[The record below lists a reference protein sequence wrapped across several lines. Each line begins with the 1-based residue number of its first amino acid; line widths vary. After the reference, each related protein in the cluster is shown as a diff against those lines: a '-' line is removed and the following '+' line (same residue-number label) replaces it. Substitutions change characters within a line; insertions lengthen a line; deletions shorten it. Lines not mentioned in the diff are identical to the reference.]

1 MATQSKLNYSKTIF
15 ISDVHI
21 PYQDTKATE
30 LTFDIIKEY
39 KLSSNDTIIL
49 GGDLVDYYPIS
60 QFSPDLVSSNIDIEL
75 FETVEFLNTLRKIAP
90 DCQMIYFEGN
100 HEQRMQKKI
109 MQSCSALAPFLQ
121 NKLSIRE
128 LLEFKKFKIRQVKTP
143 YTVKKKLY
151 YMHGHEKR
159 GFITPKHIAHVHL
172 QHTNRNIIVG
182 HHHRFDMFITT
193 QMDGSLLGGWCNG
206 CLCDLSKMPDG
217 LYTAFDSS
225 QRGITVVF
233 EKSNG
238 LFSVAQHLYIPNK
251 QNGYECL
258 INGKEFSK

>member
-1 MATQSKLNYSKTIF
+1 MTKKTYTNKTIF
-15 ISDVHI
+15 ISDIHI
-21 PYQDTKATE
+21 PYQDKKA
-30 LTFDIIKEY
+30 LSLAMDIIKDY
-39 KLSSNDTIIL
+39 KLKDRDTIIL

-60 QFSPDLVSSNIDIEL
+60 SFSPDLTNSNIDIEL
-75 FETVEFLNTLRKIAP
+75 FETVEFLNDLRKIAP
-90 DCQMIYFEGN
+90 KAQFIFIEGN

-109 MQSCSALAPFLQ
+109 MSSCSALAPFLK

-128 LLEFKKFKIRQVKTP
+128 LLEFRKFGIRQFKSP
-143 YTVKKKLY
+143 YTRKQKLY

-172 QHTNRNIIVG
+172 NYTNRNVIVG

-206 CLCDLSKMPDG
+206 CLCDLSQMPDG

-238 LFSVAQHLYIPNK
+238 LFSVQQLLFIPNK
-251 QNGYECL
+251 EKGYDCL
-258 INGKEFSK
+258 VDGREYTSK

>member
-1 MATQSKLNYSKTIF
+1 MWAGILATQSTSKYSKTIF

-21 PYQDTKATE
+21 PYQDTKAIE
-30 LTFDIIKEY
+30 LTLDIVKEY
-39 KLSSNDTIIL
+39 KLTSNDYIIL
-49 GGDLVDYYPIS
+49 
-60 QFSPDLVSSNIDIEL
+60 
-75 FETVEFLNTLRKIAP
+75 EFLNNLRKLVNNANI
-90 DCQMIYFEGN
+90 IFFEGN

-109 MQSCSALAPFLQ
+109 MSSCSALAPFLK

-128 LLEFKKFKIRQVKTP
+128 LLEFRKFDIRQVKTP
-143 YTVKKKLY
+143 YSKKKKLY
-151 YMHGHEKR
+151 FMHGHEKR

-172 QHTNRNIIVG
+172 QHTNRNVIVG

-233 EKSNG
+233 EKPNG
-238 LFSVAQHLYIPNK
+238 LFSVVQHLYIPNK
-251 QNGYECL
+251 NRGYECL
-258 INGKEFSK
+258 INGKEFIR